1 MNTFNLHALLH
12 GTNNYSFEECI
23 SLSAADQEQL
33 RSARTTIRGHV
44 RSQIARRLRAANV
57 DNAAAIAPKFITQG
71 SFAYGTLNAP
81 AYPPRQQADL
91 DDGLYVPL
99 SFCEDTGSPNLVS
112 DLLIDTVEAI
122 LTDLAK
128 RRSWSVETSN
138 PNCTRLIIA
147 HDKHVDMPIYSIPDR
162 EFRRIAEARFSLA
175 KSQVSFSEYY
185 AGSDFDDMWEAMPAR
200 VRMAHKTKGWIDS
213 DPRPIRDWVLTQVR
227 LKSEQL
233 RRLMRYVKAWRD
245 HQNWPN
251 SDPKSILLMALVDAS
266 LDRKIGG
273 RDDLALIQVCS
284 RIPDLLRGS
293 VEIPAIPGEDLTKRL
308 DEDGLRAALTQRIR
322 DLHDLLSACVNGRYT
337 RGKACSLLQGNFGHR
352 FPNRPDRIRI
362 EIPEA
367 PVRARAPRV
376 VAAAPFVGRQH
387 SG

>member
-1 MNTFNLHALLH
+1 MNTFNLQALFH
-12 GTNNYSFEECI
+12 GTNTDCYEEHI
-23 SLSAADQEQL
+23 SLSTTAREQL
-33 RSARTTIRGHV
+33 TSARTTIRGEV
-44 RSQIARRLRAANV
+44 RSQIAPRLRAAGV
-57 DNAAAIAPKFITQG
+57 DKAEAIAPKFITQG
-71 SFAYGTLNAP
+71 SFAYGTINAP

-112 DLLIDTVEAI
+112 DLLIVTVEVI

-128 RRSWSVETSN
+128 RRGWTVDTSN
-138 PNCTRLIIA
+138 PNCTRVIIA

-175 KSQVSFSEYY
+175 KSQVSFGEFY

-213 DPRPIRDWVLTQVR
+213 DPRPIRDWVVMQVR

-245 HQNWPN
+245 HQNWPK
-251 SDPKSILLMALVDAS
+251 SDPKSILLMALVDAT
-266 LDRKIGG
+266 LDRKIDG

-284 RIPDLLRGS
+284 RVPDLLRGS

-308 DEDGLRAALTQRIR
+308 DEDGLRAALSQRIR
-322 DLHDLLSACVNGRYT
+322 DLHDVLSACVDGRHT
-337 RGKACSLLQGNFGHR
+337 GRKHAVFSRAALDSVSRIGQIESELRSQRLRFARGL
-352 FPNRPDRIRI
+352 
-362 EIPEA
+362 PEL
-367 PVRARAPRV
+367 
-376 VAAAPFVGRQH
+376 
-387 SG
+387 

>member
-1 MNTFNLHALLH
+1 MNSFNLNALFH
-12 GTNNYSFEECI
+12 GSNNDCYEGRI
-23 SLSAADQEQL
+23 SLSTADREQL
-33 RSARTTIRGHV
+33 TSARTTIRGHV
-44 RSQIARRLRAANV
+44 RSQIARRLQAAGV
-57 DNAAAIAPKFITQG
+57 DKAQDIAPKFITQG
-71 SFAYGTLNAP
+71 SFAYGTINAP

-91 DDGLYVPL
+91 DDGLYVAL

-112 DLLIDTVEAI
+112 GLLIDTVEAI
-122 LTDLAK
+122 LADLAK
-128 RRSWSVETSN
+128 RRGWTVDTSN
-138 PNCTRLIIA
+138 PNCTRLVIA
-147 HDKHVDMPIYSIPDR
+147 HDKHVDMPIHSIPDA
-162 EFRRIAEARFSLA
+162 EFRRIAEARFNLA

-185 AGSDFDDMWEAMPAR
+185 AGSDFDDLWEAMPDR

-245 HQNWPN
+245 HQQWPN

-266 LDRKIGG
+266 LDRKFGG
-273 RDDLALIQVCS
+273 RDDLALIRVCS
-284 RIPDLLRGS
+284 RIPGLLRGS
-293 VEIPAIPGEDLTKRL
+293 VEIPPIPGEDLTKRL
-308 DEDGLRAALTQRIR
+308 DEDGLRAALSQRVR
-322 DLHDLLSACVNGRYT
+322 DLHDVLSACVKGRHT
-337 RGKACSLLQGNFGHR
+337 REEACRLMQSSFGFR
-352 FPNRPDRIRI
+352 FPNRSDRIRI

-376 VAAAPFVGRQH
+376 VAATPFVGRQH